1 MNHHMEQQ
9 YQIFDKRLNRINH
22 VDRNTMQ
29 YFLFKSRHIHSLNTF
44 VLMWQLTFKLLTK
57 VQKIQSKKQDLIWCV
72 VSAYIKNN
80 TLNWICNAWQM
91 DIWRS
96 ARLKSNYYVLSSSC
110 TANIPQLLS
119 QLIFVINWSY
129 SVSYVGLRRW

>member
-9 YQIFDKRLNRINH
+9 YQIFDKTQSCRQKHYAI
-22 VDRNTMQ
+22 
-29 YFLFKSRHIHSLNTF
+29 FLFKSRHIHSLNTF

-96 ARLKSNYYVLSSSC
+96 ARLKSNYCVLSSSC
-110 TANIPQLLS
+110 TVNIPQLLS

-129 SVSYVGLRRW
+129 SLRRSLKMII